1 MVQKVLNT
9 YLPDVSAPGSLSIG
23 VGLNSNSVY
32 RLLETE
38 DVRKILRPRKSFTHK
53 GSYGHVLVVAGQEQT
68 MGAAILCSM
77 ACLYAGAG
85 LTTAAIPSSGL
96 TALNTALPEV
106 MYLDR
111 SALSG
116 LEKLDKYSAV
126 AIGPGL
132 GTSAEAIGLLEKVLT
147 LHRSVVLDADALNIL
162 AKEPAL
168 FNHLPAGC
176 ILTPHVKEFDQLFGE
191 HTTWFHRIQTAR
203 EKARQYKIVILL
215 KNQYT
220 FVIDAESNVYINPT
234 GNPAMAQGGM
244 GDVLTGIVAACL
256 AEGYHGREAAILAS
270 YVHGKSGD
278 QLATDRF
285 VVTATQVAKHLP
297 YAFKGIVRS

>member
-1 MVQKVLNT
+1 MIQKVLNT
-9 YLPDVSAPGSLSIG
+9 YLPDSSAPGSLSIG

-38 DVRKILRPRKSFTHK
+38 DIKKILRPRKSFTHK

-68 MGAAILCSM
+68 MGAAILCAS
-77 ACLYAGAG
+77 ASLYAGAG
-85 LTTAAIPSSGL
+85 LTTAAIPKTGL

-111 SALSG
+111 SALLSMD
-116 LEKLDKYSAV
+116 KLDKYSAL

-132 GTSAEAIGLLEKVLT
+132 GTSAEAAELLEKVLL
-147 LHRSVVLDADALNIL
+147 LHRFLVLDADGLNIL
-162 AKEPAL
+162 AKESAIL
-168 FNHLPAGC
+168 KLLPAGS
-176 ILTPHVKEFDQLFGE
+176 ILTPHVKEFDHLFGE
-191 HTTWFHRIQTAR
+191 HTNWFHRIQTAR
-203 EKARQYKIVILL
+203 EKAKQFGIVILL

-220 FVIDAESNVYINPT
+220 FIIDAESNVYINST

-244 GDVLTGIVAACL
+244 GDVLTGIVAAFL
-256 AEGYHGREAAILAS
+256 AEGYHQKDAAILAS

-278 QLATDRF
+278 QLAVERF
-285 VVTATQVAKHLP
+285 VVTASQVAKNLP
-297 YAFKGIVRS
+297 FAIKDIAK

>member
-1 MVQKVLNT
+1 MNQKVLNT

-38 DVRKILRPRKSFTHK
+38 DIKKTLRPRKSFTHK
-53 GSYGHVLVVAGQEQT
+53 GSYGHVLIVAGQEQT
-68 MGAAILCSM
+68 MGAAILCAT

-85 LTTAAIPSSGL
+85 LTTASIPTAGL

-111 SALSG
+111 AAL
-116 LEKLDKYSAV
+116 LAMDKLDKYTAV

-132 GTSAEAIGLLEKVLT
+132 GTSAQAVSLVEKILST
-147 LHRSVVLDADALNIL
+147 QRSIVFDADALNIL

-168 FNHLPAGC
+168 FKNIPAGS
-176 ILTPHVKEFDQLFGE
+176 ILTPHVKEFDHLFGE

-203 EKARQYKIVILL
+203 EIARQYKIVILL

-220 FVIDAESNVYINPT
+220 FIIDADSNVYINPT

-256 AEGYHGREAAILAS
+256 AEGYHEREAAYLAS
-270 YVHGKSGD
+270 YLHGKSGD
-278 QLATDRF
+278 QLAAERF
-285 VVTATQVAKHLP
+285 VVTASQVAKHLP
-297 YAFKGIVRS
+297 FAFKDIVR